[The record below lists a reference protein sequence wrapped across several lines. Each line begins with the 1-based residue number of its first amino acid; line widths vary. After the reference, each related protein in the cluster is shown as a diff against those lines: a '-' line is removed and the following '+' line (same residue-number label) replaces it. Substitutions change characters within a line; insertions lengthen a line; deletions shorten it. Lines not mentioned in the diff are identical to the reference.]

1 MQKSLSEVSPKVKDT
16 KQVKLAFL
24 GYFFIFIGIVL
35 LDLLTKFWAEKS
47 YLTNFSLENIK
58 DYNYISDFIFRI
70 GSSTNWIE
78 FETTYLRNT
87 GAAWGFLGNLPE
99 NIRPY
104 LFYVVTVVAMI
115 IIFIFFLKTPSKQVL
130 SRLAILFI
138 FSGAAGNF
146 LDRVLLHYV
155 IDWINFKWNLF
166 GWYYDYP
173 VFNIADSVV
182 TIGAILLVI
191 DTVKEDI
198 KIRKARKS
206 LKS

>member
-1 MQKSLSEVSPKVKDT
+1 MQKSSSEVSPKVKHT

-47 YLTNFSLENIK
+47 YLTSFSLKNIR

-182 TIGAILLVI
+182 TIGAVLLVI

-206 LKS
+206 SKS

>member
-1 MQKSLSEVSPKVKDT
+1 VSPKVKHT

-47 YLTNFSLENIK
+47 YLTSFSLKNIR

-182 TIGAILLVI
+182 TIGAVLLVI

-206 LKS
+206 SKS